1 MFLRLLLYFVK
12 MMDFYLSQYEMQ
24 SGTGTE
30 NLKNQDTIL
39 SVTSGVLHFIGES
52 LVPDTIDK
60 NFLKG
65 AKVLQQVDKK
75 FIPIVASTT
84 PAIIDQS
91 LLVMFFTTNQFKVL
105 HSLKESLP
113 RITLVHPSVSFKIAD
128 IESEDDLVCTNA
140 SPSPLPQL
148 SNINSRFVSKGPI
161 HKLLNNIAMSFHS
174 SCDIEKRSRS
184 QIYPL
189 FLLNL
194 NCLRSLYD
202 STLEPSKTSVEFK

>member
-39 SVTSGVLHFIGES
+39 SVTSGVLHFIGDS

-91 LLVMFFTTNQFKVL
+91 LFVMYFTTNQFKP
-105 HSLKESLP
+105 KEGLAFSE
-113 RITLVHPSVSFKIAD
+113 RVSAKNHP
-128 IESEDDLVCTNA
+128 CA
-140 SPSPLPQL
+140 SQ
-148 SNINSRFVSKGPI
+148 
-161 HKLLNNIAMSFHS
+161 
-174 SCDIEKRSRS
+174 C
-184 QIYPL
+184 L
-189 FLLNL
+189 FQ
-194 NCLRSLYD
+194 NC
-202 STLEPSKTSVEFK
+202 